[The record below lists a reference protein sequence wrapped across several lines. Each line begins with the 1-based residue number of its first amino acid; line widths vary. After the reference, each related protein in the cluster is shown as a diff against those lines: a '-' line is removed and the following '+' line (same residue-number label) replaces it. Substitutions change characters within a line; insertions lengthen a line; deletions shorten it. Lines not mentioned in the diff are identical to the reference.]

1 MQDLQDEKLKEL
13 KCGEEVVLSF
23 FRYFSILNGMLP
35 ISLIVSLEIIK
46 VGQAYY
52 MENDYELYTAHNKKR
67 LKVLTSGVNEEL
79 G

>member
-1 MQDLQDEKLKEL
+1 
-13 KCGEEVVLSF
+13 
-23 FRYFSILNGMLP
+23 MLP

>member
-1 MQDLQDEKLKEL
+1 LQDDLN
-13 KCGEEVVLSF
+13 CGAEVVFAF

>member
-1 MQDLQDEKLKEL
+1 MQDDLN
-13 KCGEEVVLSF
+13 CGAEFIFAF